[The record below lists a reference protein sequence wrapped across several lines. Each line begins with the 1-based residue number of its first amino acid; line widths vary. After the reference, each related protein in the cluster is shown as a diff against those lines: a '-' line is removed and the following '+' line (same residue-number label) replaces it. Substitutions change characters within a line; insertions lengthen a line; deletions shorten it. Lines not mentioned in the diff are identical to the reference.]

1 MKWYTLDFETKSRVD
16 LIQQG
21 LDNYVSCPEFDA
33 IVCVVKDR
41 QTQERFTASAY
52 GDTELTIYD
61 LLYPLLADP
70 SAQFIA
76 HNALF
81 EYAVCCILAKRWG
94 LEQPT
99 LSRFH
104 CSSLSGAAVGL
115 PAGLDKVAHAV
126 LGARKVASGKVLITL
141 FTMPDKKTGEFNTNE
156 THPEQWAEF
165 LYYAEVDVDL
175 ADEVYDAL
183 PAVSPETRTY
193 WLATAR
199 MNLRGFLLD
208 LNVVDMVL
216 EDVEMIKADAA
227 AVTKAVTKG
236 LVSKPTERKKLLNFL
251 NERGFSGKSLTS
263 DIVMG
268 WIRDTNTPEDIIDL
282 LWARLSASKSTFGKY
297 AAFRRYASP
306 DWRSRH
312 SFWAN
317 GTHTGRLA
325 GKGVQP
331 QNITYDKQGKFPS
344 APELLAMYLEDSWPE
359 EWDRTEALVAMTR
372 AVIMADEGHVLYDVD
387 YSAIEARIQV
397 WLANVTWALRKYA
410 KNEDLY
416 KPMAAI
422 IFGIKVEDVT
432 KPQRN
437 GYGKVTVLGCGY
449 GMGYAKFA
457 KQYNKTEAEA
467 KRCVYAYR
475 NTYSQVQDYWGLL
488 ESAFKAC
495 LILNRATKC
504 QAPKAADGTIAPVI
518 RFRPDSIGGVPYVV
532 CTPPGG
538 REIWYRNPKAGQ
550 DGDLSY
556 ERITN
561 KTTFRMKLWGG
572 ILLENIC
579 QNIAGVII
587 SRAMINVEMRGAPPV
602 LQVHDQL
609 TCEVKPTVDVQVL
622 DEAMVDIK
630 GFPGLPL
637 SVESDLIERF
647 GK

>member
-1 MKWYTLDFETKSRVD
+1 MNWYTLDFETKSRVD

-21 LDNYVSCPEFDA
+21 LDNYAACPEFDA

-41 QTQERFTASAY
+41 QTGERVTASAY
-52 GDTELTIYD
+52 GDTELSIYD
-61 LLYPLLADP
+61 VLYGLLEDQ
-70 SAQFIA
+70 SAHFIA
-76 HNALF
+76 HNAMF
-81 EYAVCCILAKRWG
+81 EYVVCSVLAKRWG
-94 LEQPT
+94 LATPS

-115 PAGLDKVAHAV
+115 PASLEKVAAAV
-126 LGARKVASGKVLITL
+126 LGKHKVASGKALIQL
-141 FTMPDKKTGEFNTNE
+141 FTMPDKQTGEFHTPD
-156 THPEQWAEF
+156 TDPEQWAEF
-165 LYYAEVDVDL
+165 LYYAEIDVDL

-183 PAVSPETRTY
+183 PPVLPETRTY

-216 EDVEMIKADAA
+216 ADVELIKADAA

-236 LVSKPTERKKLLNFL
+236 LVSKPTERKKLLAFL
-251 NERGFSGKSLTS
+251 NDKGFAGSSLTS
-263 DIVMG
+263 GIVMD
-268 WIRDTNTPEDIIDL
+268 WIRDPNTPEDIIEL

-297 AAFRRYASP
+297 AAFKRYASS

-325 GKGVQP
+325 GKGTQP
-331 QNITYDKQGKFPS
+331 QNIAYDKEGKFPS
-344 APELLAMYLEDSWPE
+344 APEILAAYVAGAWPE
-359 EWDRTEALVAMTR
+359 EWDVTEALIAMTR
-372 AVIMADEGHVLYDVD
+372 AVIMTDEEHKLYDVD
-387 YSAIEARIQV
+387 YAAIEARITV
-397 WLANVTWALRKYA
+397 WLANVIWAVRKYA

-422 IFGIKVEDVT
+422 IFGKKVEDVT
-432 KPQRN
+432 KPERN

-449 GMGYAKFA
+449 GMGPAKFA

-475 NTYSQVQDYWGLL
+475 NTYSQVKEYWSTL
-488 ESAFKAC
+488 EDAFKAC
-495 LILNRATKC
+495 LMLGRPTKA
-504 QAPKAADGTIAPVI
+504 QAPESADGTIAPIV
-518 RFRPDSIGGVPYVV
+518 RFRPDNVGGVPYVV
-532 CTPPGG
+532 CIPPGN
-538 REIWYRNPKAGQ
+538 RPIWYRNPKLGI
-550 DGDLSY
+550 DGELTY
-556 ERITN
+556 ERITA
-561 KTTFRMKLWGG
+561 KGTWKQKLWGG
-572 ILLENIC
+572 IFLENIA

-587 SRAMINVEMRGAPPV
+587 SRAMVNVEIAGAAPV

-609 TCEVKPTVDVQVL
+609 VCEVKPTVDVSVL
-622 DEAMVDIK
+622 DAAMVAID

-637 SVESDLIERF
+637 AVESDLIERF

>member
-21 LDNYVSCPEFDA
+21 LDNYAACPDFDA

-41 QTQERFTASAY
+41 QTRERFTASAY
-52 GDTELTIYD
+52 GDTELTIHG
-61 LLYPLLADP
+61 LLYPLLAAP
-70 SAQFIA
+70 AVQFIA

-81 EYAVCCILAKRWG
+81 EYTVCCVLAERWG
-94 LEQPT
+94 LPAPA

-126 LGARKVASGKVLITL
+126 LGQQKVASGKALITL
-141 FTMPDKKTGEFNTNE
+141 FTKPDKKTGEFNTPDMY
-156 THPEQWAEF
+156 PEQWAEF

-175 ADEVYDAL
+175 ADELYDAL
-183 PAVSPETRTY
+183 PPISAETRVY

-227 AVTKAVTKG
+227 AVTKSITKG
-236 LVSKPTERKKLLNFL
+236 LVSKPTERKKLLEFL
-251 NERGFSGKSLTS
+251 NSRGFQGASLTS

-268 WIRDTNTPEDIIDL
+268 WIHDPDTPEDIIEL

-297 AAFRRYASP
+297 AAFRRYASD

-331 QNITYDKQGKFPS
+331 QNITYDKTGIFPS
-344 APELLAMYLEDSWPE
+344 AVKILSMYLAGTWPD
-359 EWDRTEALVAMTR
+359 EWDKTEALVAMTR
-372 AVIMADEGHVLYDVD
+372 AVIMAKEGHVLYDVD

-410 KNEDLY
+410 RNEDLY

-449 GMGYAKFA
+449 GMGPAKFS
-457 KQYNKTEAEA
+457 KQYGKTEGEA
-467 KRCVYAYR
+467 KRCVYSYR
-475 NTYSQVQDYWGLL
+475 NTYTQVQEYWSLL
-488 ESAFKAC
+488 ETAFKAC
-495 LILNRATKC
+495 LILGKPTKC
-504 QAPKAADGTIAPVI
+504 QAPKAADGTVAPVV
-518 RFRPDSIGGVPYVV
+518 RFRKEIIGGTPYVV
-532 CTPPGG
+532 CTPPGN
-538 REIWYRNPKAGQ
+538 REIWYRNPKADTNG
-550 DGDLSY
+550 GLSY

-561 KTTFRMKLWGG
+561 KSTFRMKLWGG
-572 ILLENIC
+572 ILFENIC

-587 SRAMINVEMRGAPPV
+587 SRAMINIAAIGASPV

-609 TCEVKPTVDVQVL
+609 TCEVRPTVDVAAL
-622 DEAMVDIK
+622 DRAMVDIP

-637 SVESDLIERF
+637 AVESELIERF